1 MGQFLAKM
9 LESISWGQKNL
20 SIVMLGLDAA
30 GKGSI
35 PRLIL
40 MQLYITHSNPHS
52 TFISFLLCLPRRQ
65 SKCVHHISL
74 LPTTYMYVSLA
85 TG

>member
-30 GKGSI
+30 GKD
-35 PRLIL
+35 
-40 MQLYITHSNPHS
+40 PHIDAIYH
-52 TFISFLLCLPRRQ
+52 TFKSSHF
-65 SKCVHHISL
+65 
-74 LPTTYMYVSLA
+74 Y
-85 TG
+85 